1 MFPLLVLVTGSADG
15 FPSPGKCCSFGDGD
29 VTREP
34 SRDSKTC
41 SRNFFSIGIEEEV
54 SGICVCVTD
63 RVTGIQFIARWNHG
77 KECFVR
83 LKQVIKSYDE
93 T

>member
-63 RVTGIQFIARWNHG
+63 RVTDIQFIGWNYG

>member
-1 MFPLLVLVTGSADG
+1 M
-15 FPSPGKCCSFGDGD
+15 
-29 VTREP
+29 
-34 SRDSKTC
+34 
-41 SRNFFSIGIEEEV
+41 V
-54 SGICVCVTD
+54 SVCVTD
-63 RVTGIQFIARWNHG
+63 RVTDIQFIGWNYG